1 MEREQ
6 SPRYVVVTPV
16 KDEASYIVETLESVC
31 RQTLKPA
38 RWVVVDDG
46 SRDETATLVRR
57 YAARHDWIEL
67 VQMKKNATRFPGPP
81 VVTAFNCGAQRL
93 ASLDY
98 DFIVKLDG
106 DLRLSAD
113 YFERLA
119 GRFLDDPTLG
129 IASGVYLEREGGGW
143 SVIRMPAYHAA
154 GASKMVRRCCF
165 EEIGGFSPT
174 LGWDTLDEIKAQAR
188 GWKTAH
194 FDDLPFQHLKS
205 EGSGI
210 GKLKTSMLHGRI
222 FYLTGGRADLFLVKA
237 LKRMLVGRPPIL
249 HGVLM
254 MWGYLTAAGTG
265 KRLVTREEAAR
276 YNALLASRLKR
287 GAFWG

>member
-16 KDEASYIVETLESVC
+16 KDEASYVVETLESVC

-38 RWVVVDDG
+38 RWVIVDDG
-46 SRDETATLVRR
+46 SRDETANVVRR

-67 VQMKKNATRFPGPP
+67 VLVKNNATRFPGPP
-81 VVTAFNCGAQRL
+81 VVAAFNRGAQRV

-113 YFERLA
+113 YFERLV

-129 IASGVYLEREGGGW
+129 IASGVYLEKEGAGW
-143 SVIRMPAYHAA
+143 SVVRMPAYHAA
-154 GASKMVRRCCF
+154 GASKMIRRRCF

-174 LGWDTLDEIKAQAR
+174 LGWDTVDEIKALTR

-194 FDDLPFQHLKS
+194 FADLPFQHLKG

-222 FYLTGGRADLFLVKA
+222 FYLTGGRADLFLFKA
-237 LKRMLVGRPPIL
+237 LKRMLVGWPPIL
-249 HGVLM
+249 HGILM
-254 MWGYLTAAGTG
+254 MWGYLTAAGTE
-265 KRLVTREEAAR
+265 KRLVTRDEAAR
-276 YNALLASRLKR
+276 YNALLAERLKR